1 MIQVKLT
8 DFEFADILLEA
19 ADEYGLTAEVVVF
32 ALKTMKENPALSIE
46 EALLAGY
53 SDWIK

>member
-53 SDWIK
+53 SEWIK